1 MIEIETTQ
9 MEILPI
15 VLCRVIDSELE
26 ALVFIEVMR
35 WLVLQE
41 GNSRRGKKRKWGL
54 IFQWCF
60 KSCFLFSSSN
70 PSICQ
75 CSRPK
80 KTFENECRRV

>member
-41 GNSRRGKKRKWGL
+41 GNSRRGKK
-54 IFQWCF
+54 
-60 KSCFLFSSSN
+60 
-70 PSICQ
+70 
-75 CSRPK
+75 K
-80 KTFENECRRV
+80 KVGADFPMVF